1 MHTQR
6 YKKMD
11 TQFIKSN
18 APSLRQSVIS
28 MNVGDQIEVMEESIS
43 TLRHYSSLFSR
54 LMNREYH
61 TRRIASRGVYVITRE
76 A

>member
-1 MHTQR
+1 
-6 YKKMD
+6 MD
-11 TQFIKSN
+11 TQFIKS
-18 APSLRQSVIS
+18 PSLRQTV
-28 MNVGDQIEVMEESIS
+28 MAMKVGDQIEVLEDSIS

-54 LMNREYH
+54 LLNREYH

>member
-1 MHTQR
+1 
-6 YKKMD
+6 MD

-18 APSLRQSVIS
+18 APSLRQSIIA
-28 MNVGDQIEVMEESIS
+28 MNVGDQIEVLEASVS

-54 LMNREYH
+54 LLNREYH